1 MRTRATAAAD
11 CWRWTPTAQLTRLLR
26 GGQFRLEN
34 VVEWSFDQDRCLLVV
49 ERHPLAPNGRYGTGQ
64 NGRFGRSRRRCC
76 RSRGRRRRPVA
87 LGIGR
92 REILSMRSFQRDI
105 GRSSG
110 PLNRRELS
118 AWGAD
123 SLFRSWQWLSDV
135 GCVIIRRRR
144 TLREQTKI
152 NIEPPSINGFCPL
165 SLCLQNRWR
174 ELKRH

>member
-1 MRTRATAAAD
+1 
-11 CWRWTPTAQLTRLLR
+11 
-26 GGQFRLEN
+26 
-34 VVEWSFDQDRCLLVV
+34 
-49 ERHPLAPNGRYGTGQ
+49 
-64 NGRFGRSRRRCC
+64 
-76 RSRGRRRRPVA
+76 
-87 LGIGR
+87 
-92 REILSMRSFQRDI
+92 MRSFQRDI
-105 GRSSG
+105 GRRSG

-165 SLCLQNRWR
+165 SLSTCKIDDVSSNVINTLVTHKWSKNAVYFYLVDLAVQH
-174 ELKRH
+174 ECYGSMHI